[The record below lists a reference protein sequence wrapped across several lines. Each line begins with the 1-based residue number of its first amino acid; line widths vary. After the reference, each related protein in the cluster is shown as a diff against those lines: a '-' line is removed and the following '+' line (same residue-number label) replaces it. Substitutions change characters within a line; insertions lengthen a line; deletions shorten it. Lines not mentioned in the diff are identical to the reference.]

1 MRIAASICLVLAL
14 VLGGCGRG
22 GDAAAPPRATSVP
35 EFQPRNSTLVV
46 PIEMSL
52 DDLQAALEREAP
64 RKLWSIDKPNRKC
77 IGGQRVRAFGRDVK
91 VTPDI
96 DCRIVGEVTRGALSL
111 SGSGERL
118 TIAMPV
124 RATVAARDVG
134 GVLRGKTATATAVV
148 RADVG
153 FALDRNWNGSANV
166 EISYDWRE
174 PPGIEF
180 LGQRVE
186 FAKKADAALGKVIDR
201 LESELQAEIARA
213 PIRPALDEAWREGFT
228 VIELSKRNPPAW
240 LRITPSGMGLAGY
253 AVNGRRLTL
262 TVGLLAKTET
272 FVGDKPEK
280 PTPIAL
286 PPQIAVPKGSG
297 LSFFMPVF
305 ADYAELEPPLLK
317 ALRKLAKK
325 GITIPGVGSVNA
337 EFDKV
342 IVYATDNGR
351 LAVGI
356 DAEVEPIGQR
366 TGMSFGR
373 TRGRVWLTG
382 LPHTEANSRLVTVT
396 DLRIH
401 GNTDRLSSNLLLR
414 LMSTD
419 AVRAQINA
427 SLTEDFNK
435 DYDKVLGKASRAIA
449 GKQVGRF
456 RLSATIESVTHE
468 AIQVT
473 GAGLFTPAVVT
484 GRGQITIGARA
495 SARE

>member
-1 MRIAASICLVLAL
+1 MRIAASICLAVAL
-14 VLGGCGRG
+14 VLAGCSGG
-22 GDAAAPPRATSVP
+22 GDAEAPPRATSVP
-35 EFQPRNSTLVV
+35 QFEPRNSTLVV

-52 DDLQAALEREAP
+52 NDLQAALERKAP
-64 RKLWSIDKPNRKC
+64 RKLWSIDKPNQKC
-77 IGGQRVRAFGRDVK
+77 IGGQRVRAFGRNVK

-111 SGSGERL
+111 SGSGNRL
-118 TIAMPV
+118 RIAMPV
-124 RATVAARDVG
+124 NATVAARDVG
-134 GVLRGKTATATAVV
+134 GVLRGRTATATAVV
-148 RADVG
+148 HADVS
-153 FALDRNWNGSANV
+153 FALDRNWNASARV

-180 LGQRVE
+180 LGQRIE
-186 FAKKADAALGKVIDR
+186 FAGKADAALGRVIDR
-201 LESELQAEIARA
+201 LEADLQAEVARA
-213 PIRPALDEAWREGFT
+213 QIRPALNAAWQEGFT

-253 AVNGRRLTL
+253 TVDGRTLTL

-280 PTPIAL
+280 PAPVAL
-286 PPQIAVPKGSG
+286 PPQIPVPEGTG

-325 GITIPGVGSVNA
+325 GITIPAVGSVNA
-337 EFDKV
+337 QFDKV

-356 DAEVEPIGQR
+356 DATVEPIGQR
-366 TGMSFGR
+366 TGMSFGK
-373 TRGRVWLTG
+373 TTGRVWLTG

-401 GNTDRLSSNLLLR
+401 GNTDRVSSNLLLQ
-414 LMSTD
+414 LMSTET
-419 AVRAQINA
+419 VRRQINA

-435 DYDKVLGKASRAIA
+435 DYDKVLGKAQRAITN
-449 GKQVGRF
+449 KQVGRF
-456 RLSATIESVTHE
+456 LLSAQIDSVSHE

-484 GRGQITIGARA
+484 GRGQITIGARQQK
-495 SARE
+495 

>member
-1 MRIAASICLVLAL
+1 MRLAASIGLVLAL
-14 VLGGCGRG
+14 MLGGCGSG
-22 GDAAAPPRATSVP
+22 GDADAPPKATSVP
-35 EFQPRNSTLVV
+35 RFEPRNSTLVV
-46 PIEMSL
+46 PIDLSL
-52 DDLQAALEREAP
+52 DDLQAALERKAP
-64 RKLWSIDKPNRKC
+64 HKLWSIDKPNQKC
-77 IGGQRVRAFGRDVK
+77 IGGQRIRAFGANVK

-96 DCRIVGEVTRGALSL
+96 DCRIVGEVTRGAIALA
-111 SGSGERL
+111 GSGNRL
-118 TIAMPV
+118 TISLPV
-124 RATVAARDVG
+124 HATVAARDVG
-134 GVLRGKTATATAVV
+134 GILKGKTATASGVV
-148 RADVG
+148 RADVS
-153 FALDRNWNGSANV
+153 FALDRNWNASAKV
-166 EISYDWRE
+166 DISYDWRE

-180 LGQRVE
+180 VGQRIE
-186 FAKKADAALGKVIDR
+186 FASKADAALAKVIDG
-201 LESELQAEIARA
+201 LERDLQEAVARA
-213 PIRPALDEAWREGFT
+213 QLRPVLNDAWQEGFT
-228 VIELSKRNPPAW
+228 VIQLSKRNPPAW

-253 AVNGRRLTL
+253 EVSGRKLTL

-272 FVGDKPEK
+272 FVGDRPGM

-286 PPQIAVPKGSG
+286 PPQIAVPASTG

-325 GITIPGVGSVNA
+325 GIRIDGVSSINA

-342 IVYATDNGR
+342 IVYATEGGR

-356 DAEVEPIGQR
+356 DAEVEPIGER
-366 TGMSFGR
+366 TGISFGK
-373 TRGRVWLTG
+373 TKGRVWLTG

-401 GNTDRLSSNLLLR
+401 GNTDRLSTNLLLQ

-419 AVRAQINA
+419 AVREQIGG

-449 GKQVGRF
+449 DKQVGRF
-456 RLSATIESVTHE
+456 RLSATIDSVTHE

-473 GAGLFTPAVVT
+473 GAGLLTPAIVT
-484 GRGQITIGARA
+484 GRGQITIGPRQGAK
-495 SARE
+495 S

>member
-1 MRIAASICLVLAL
+1 MRVAASICLVLAL
-14 VLGGCGRG
+14 TLGGCGKG
-22 GDAAAPPRATSVP
+22 GDPEAPPRATSVP
-35 EFQPRNSTLVV
+35 QFEARNSTLVV

-52 DDLQAALEREAP
+52 DNLQAALERKAP
-64 RKLWSIDKPNRKC
+64 RKLWSIDKPNQKC
-77 IGGQRVRAFGRDVK
+77 IGGQRVRAFGREVK

-96 DCRIVGEVTRGALSL
+96 DCRIVGEVTRGAIAL
-111 SGSGERL
+111 SGSGNRL
-118 TIAMPV
+118 TISMPV
-124 RATVAARDVG
+124 NATVAARDVG
-134 GVLRGKTATATAVV
+134 GVLKGKTATANAVV
-148 RADVG
+148 RADVS
-153 FALDRNWNGSANV
+153 FSLDRNWNGSARV

-180 LGQRVE
+180 LGQRIE
-186 FAKKADAALGKVIDR
+186 FAGKADAALAGVIAR
-201 LESELQAEIARA
+201 LERDLQEEVARA
-213 PIRPALDEAWREGFT
+213 QIRPALNEAWQEGFT

-253 AVNGRRLTL
+253 SVSGRTLTL

-272 FVGDKPEK
+272 FVGNKPDK
-280 PTPIAL
+280 PTPIPL
-286 PPQIAVPKGSG
+286 PPQIAVPEGTG

-325 GITIPGVGSVNA
+325 GIRIEGVGSVNA
-337 EFDKV
+337 TFDKV

-356 DAEVEPIGQR
+356 DAEVEPIGER
-366 TGMSFGR
+366 TGMSWGK

-396 DLRIH
+396 DLKIH
-401 GNTDRLSSNLLLR
+401 GETDRVASNLLLQ

-419 AVRAQINA
+419 VVLAQINA

-449 GKQVGRF
+449 DKQVGRF
-456 RLSATIESVTHE
+456 RLSATIDSVSHD

-473 GAGLFTPAVVT
+473 GAGLFTPAVVN
-484 GRGQITIGARA
+484 GRGQITIGPRQQG
-495 SARE
+495 